1 MPLVDGPDMRP
12 MLRQIYADT
21 MARISVSD
29 RFEQSIRRDGT
40 LLHLAD
46 LTYDLAKFRR
56 IIVLAI
62 GKAALPSIAVAV
74 RRIRSAGVVGDRLQ
88 ALAVG
93 PGDPSPLPEDIEVID
108 GGHPI
113 PNQQSRAAARRA
125 IELLSGLGADDLVLF
140 LISGGSSAMMEL
152 PVDGSITIE
161 ETAGF
166 HRALVHSGLGIADMN
181 ALRKHFSAV
190 KGGRLAALAGQA
202 TQCTLLISDVP
213 ASDVPADRLHI
224 IGSGP
229 SLPDPT
235 TRDDCRRL
243 MQQVNMPT
251 RVREYFESTA
261 LLETPKPDDDCFRK
275 AQWRCLLSSE
285 TMLQIAAELCTAQG
299 FHTIID
305 NTCDDWDYRRAA
317 DYLLDRLRA
326 LTTQHKHVCLLS
338 AGELS
343 VKIEAPAGIGGRN
356 QQFALYCAT
365 QLRASEAALSA
376 GSDGIDG
383 NSPAAGAVVDA
394 STIQRAESLGLSALA
409 SLEAFDSFPF
419 FEQLGDAIL
428 SGPAGNNVR
437 DLRILCGTGGLLD
450 SQG

>member
-1 MPLVDGPDMRP
+1 MRP
-12 MLRQIYADT
+12 MLRQIYRKT
-21 MARISVSD
+21 MARIAVAD
-29 RFEQSIRRDGT
+29 CFEQSIRSDGT

-56 IIVLAI
+56 IVVLAI
-62 GKAALPSIAVAV
+62 GKAALPSIAVVV
-74 RRIRSAGVVGDRLQ
+74 RRIQAVGISGASLQ
-88 ALAVG
+88 ILAVG
-93 PGDPSPLPEDIEVID
+93 PGDPSTLPEGIQVIE

-113 PNQQSRAAARRA
+113 PDQRSRDAAHRA
-125 IELLSGLGADDLVLF
+125 IELLSNLSAEDLVLF
-140 LISGGSSAMMEL
+140 LVSGGSSAMMEL
-152 PVDGSITIE
+152 PVDESITIE
-161 ETAGF
+161 ETADF
-166 HRALVHSGLGIADMN
+166 HRALVHSGLNIAEMN

-202 TQCTLLISDVP
+202 TQCTLLVSDVP
-213 ASDVPADRLHI
+213 AALLHV

-243 MQQVNMPT
+243 MQQVDMPS
-251 RVREYFESTA
+251 RIRDYFASPS
-261 LLETPKPDDDCFRK
+261 LLETPKPDDECFRN

-285 TMLQIAAELCTAQG
+285 TMLHVAAELCAARG
-299 FHTIID
+299 FHVVVD
-305 NTCDDWDYRRAA
+305 NTCDEWEYRQAA
-317 DYLLDRLRA
+317 DYLLDRLRTLA
-326 LTTQHKHVCLLS
+326 GEHERVCLLS

-343 VKIEAPAGIGGRN
+343 VKIDGVAGIGGRN

-365 QLRASEAALSA
+365 RLRGSEAALSA

-394 STIQRAESLGLSALA
+394 STIQRVESLGLSALA

-419 FEQLGDAIL
+419 FEQLGDAIV
-428 SGPAGNNVR
+428 SGPTGNNVR
-437 DLRILCGTGGLLD
+437 DLRILCKV
-450 SQG
+450 